1 MTPRFALALALCL
14 TGVSLTGLPALAQ
27 DDEAG
32 QTPPAPRPADAAE
45 SSGAVL
51 RALDKVSG
59 ATTDLTL
66 RVHETKAF
74 GKLDI
79 TLSDCRF
86 PSGDPSS
93 NAWAHLTIADST
105 SKTTVFSGWMIA
117 ASPALSALDHPRYDV
132 WVLSCTTS

>member
-1 MTPRFALALALCL
+1 MIRISAFALALCL
-14 TGVSLTGLPALAQ
+14 SGMAAGAQ
-27 DDEAG
+27 DSG
-32 QTPPAPRPADAAE
+32 QASPPPRPADAAQ
-45 SSGAVL
+45 SPGAVL

-59 ATTDLTL
+59 ETTDLTI
-66 RVHETKAF
+66 RVHETKGF

-86 PSGDPSS
+86 PAEDPTS
-93 NAWAHLTIADST
+93 NAWAHLTIVDSV